1 MKFRKILALVLAVL
15 TVLTLA
21 TAALADEPYEIRIVI
36 PGILDNTQNLNAGAI
51 VSLPNY
57 DKDGTYVE
65 YWSVIEKPEDGVPIR
80 DQLQPGSQYEVKCD
94 ADLIAK
100 LTNGYTVNVIGSS
113 AEDDGSG
120 RYRTGDRVEIDAG
133 SKSGY
138 RFVGWTTED
147 RIELDDMYAASTDF
161 AMPAANVTVTANWEE
176 EFRVTVSDSGFGS
189 VTPSTRWAIPGEK
202 VYLDISAPFGFVLGS
217 LTVTTRDGHEVK
229 VKRADGDYYFV
240 MPDEPVEV
248 DASFVP
254 VVIPSFS
261 ADYDDVADTDWYADA
276 VDYVTRNELMDGT
289 GDGQFSPNVT
299 TTRAMLVTI
308 LYRLDGAY
316 VDGVSAFTD
325 VPAGTWYTNAVAWA
339 NDLGLVTGYGD
350 GTFGPDDP
358 VTREQMAAILQRYAA
373 LLGYDV
379 TLRADLSAYRDA
391 SSISAY
397 AADAMAWAN
406 AEGLING
413 VGNDRL
419 NPKGDATRA
428 EVAAILQRFCENI
441 MF

>member
-36 PGILDNTQNLNAGAI
+36 PGVLDNTQNLNAGAV

-202 VYLDISAPFGFVLGS
+202 SISIS
-217 LTVTTRDGHEVK
+217 LPR
-229 VKRADGDYYFV
+229 
-240 MPDEPVEV
+240 
-248 DASFVP
+248 
-254 VVIPSFS
+254 
-261 ADYDDVADTDWYADA
+261 
-276 VDYVTRNELMDGT
+276 
-289 GDGQFSPNVT
+289 
-299 TTRAMLVTI
+299 
-308 LYRLDGAY
+308 
-316 VDGVSAFTD
+316 
-325 VPAGTWYTNAVAWA
+325 
-339 NDLGLVTGYGD
+339 LGLCWV
-350 GTFGPDDP
+350 
-358 VTREQMAAILQRYAA
+358 
-373 LLGYDV
+373 LL
-379 TLRADLSAYRDA
+379 
-391 SSISAY
+391 
-397 AADAMAWAN
+397 
-406 AEGLING
+406 
-413 VGNDRL
+413 
-419 NPKGDATRA
+419 P
-428 EVAAILQRFCENI
+428 
-441 MF
+441 